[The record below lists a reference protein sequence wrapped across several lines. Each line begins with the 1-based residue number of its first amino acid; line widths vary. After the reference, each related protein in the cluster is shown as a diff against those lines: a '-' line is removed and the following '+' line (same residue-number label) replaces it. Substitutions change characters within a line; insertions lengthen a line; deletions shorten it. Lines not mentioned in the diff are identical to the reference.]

1 MPNQITTLANKQKA
15 NLAKADTA
23 NLEAIARAYSVMY
36 DRVQGDIDA
45 LTLAIEAMD
54 NPTPAQ
60 VKQLPQY
67 KRLISRAE
75 VELDRFTVYLET
87 TIEAAALAAI
97 GLGLAD
103 SAALVKAMGVKMT
116 SLEPS
121 VMRPLLSYLQEG
133 GALYKRLQQLT
144 GATVDKVIA
153 SIVDG
158 VGQGFNPRKIAGLI
172 QDSFGGGL
180 TDALRNVRTVQ
191 IKSYQDSA
199 RANYMA
205 SDVVTQWVWFAELD
219 ADVCLSCVAMHGTIH
234 DLDET
239 LDDHYNGRCAALP
252 YIPEFGNPV
261 ETTGQAWFEG
271 LPEAQQKE
279 MMGGLKYQA
288 WADGKFEFS
297 KLSQDH
303 ENDVYGNM
311 KSEASLK
318 SLIGDE

>member
-1 MPNQITTLANKQKA
+1 MNKILELAIRQK
-15 NLAKADTA
+15 N
-23 NLEAIARAYSVMY
+23 EIARVDGENLKRISEVYAVMY

-45 LTLAIEAMD
+45 LVLAIEALD
-54 NPTPAQ
+54 KPTSAQ
-60 VKQLPQY
+60 VKALPQY

-87 TIEAAALAAI
+87 TIESAATAAI

-116 SLEPS
+116 SLEPA

-205 SDVVTQWVWFAELD
+205 SDVVTQWIWFAELD
-219 ADVCLSCVAMHGTIH
+219 SDVCLSCVAMHGTIH
-234 DLDET
+234 ELDET
-239 LDDHYNGRCAALP
+239 LDDHYNGRCSALP

-279 MMGGLKYQA
+279 MMGDLKYQA
-288 WADGKFEFS
+288 WSDGKFEFS

-318 SLIGDE
+318 SLIGEE